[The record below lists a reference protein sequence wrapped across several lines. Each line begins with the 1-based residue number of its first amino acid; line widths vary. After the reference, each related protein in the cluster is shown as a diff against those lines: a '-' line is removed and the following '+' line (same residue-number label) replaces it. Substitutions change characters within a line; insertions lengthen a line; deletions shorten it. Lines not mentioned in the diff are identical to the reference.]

1 MNFTHRSE
9 FFFGVVRICND
20 RVSAAQLWA
29 ELCSALPV
37 HIQMSPRAVNAKT
50 NGQGLPILLVKSEL
64 RIEATL
70 TPNTPN
76 LDPTLTPNTPNY
88 SDEPGGSNIIP
99 PPGRLRPFRRLR
111 RSREVGLY
119 ARALTK
125 EIRRM
130 YVHHVRN
137 PPTHRFESLIKE
149 VWCLILIFNQ
159 IAVDKQCC
167 CSEFSEEH
175 LT

>member
-1 MNFTHRSE
+1 MKKTCVHKRTKSLKKLNFTHRSE

-37 HIQMSPRAVNAKT
+37 HIQMSPGAVNAKT

-88 SDEPGGSNIIP
+88 SDEPGGSNIIY
-99 PPGRLRPFRRLR
+99 LTD
-111 RSREVGLY
+111 LY
-119 ARALTK
+119 GKPTAGIKTYLTW
-125 EIRRM
+125 R
-130 YVHHVRN
+130 
-137 PPTHRFESLIKE
+137 
-149 VWCLILIFNQ
+149 
-159 IAVDKQCC
+159 
-167 CSEFSEEH
+167 
-175 LT
+175 